1 MAKRRLFAGEKLKAL
16 RAAHGLRQSEMAE
29 RLGISV
35 SYLSQ
40 IEHDDRP
47 LTPALLDILAR
58 HFPLDW
64 NVDEDDGST
73 RRFAALREAA
83 ADPLFSQPL
92 SADQL
97 IRIAEQQPALAD
109 RVVNRWATVSSD
121 GVLPTTASTCDPLA
135 SAMPRN
141 RPGFTAKSALVVA
154 P

>member
-16 RAAHGLRQSEMAE
+16 RAGHGLRQSEMAE

-64 NVDEDDGST
+64 NVDEDDSST

-97 IRIAEQQPALAD
+97 TRIAEQQPALAD
-109 RVVNRWATVSSD
+109 QFV
-121 GVLPTTASTCDPLA
+121 
-135 SAMPRN
+135 
-141 RPGFTAKSALVVA
+141 ALHQA
-154 P
+154 